1 MSSGRR
7 RSWLILLLAA
17 ALVFS
22 YLSVWTVYSA
32 AHTYP
37 RYRQLAAGASATS
50 TSNPEHY
57 RVLELTATTV
67 AAGSDGDPVRAAADE
82 VWVIARI
89 EVTIDRPEKYLGCD
103 LSLLGPDGRL
113 WEASLDAPQRKLPT
127 YCNGDDVKPGVP
139 YVYEQLFQ
147 VPKRYA
153 DQLRGLVLVN
163 TLTAAP
169 SPVLT
174 PA

>member
-17 ALVFS
+17 GLVVS

-37 RYRQLAAGASATS
+37 RYRQLTPGASATAMS
-50 TSNPEHY
+50 EPEHY
-57 RVLELTATTV
+57 RVLGLTATSV
-67 AAGSDGDPVRAAADE
+67 ASGSDGDPVRAAVDE

-89 EVTIDRPEKYLGCD
+89 EVTIDQREKYVGCD
-103 LSLLGPDGRL
+103 LRLLGPAGRL
-113 WEASLDAPQRKLPT
+113 WEASFDAPQRKLPT
-127 YCNGDDVKPGVP
+127 YCDGDKVKPGVP

>member
-7 RSWLILLLAA
+7 RSWLLLLLAA
-17 ALVFS
+17 ALVVS

-37 RYRQLAAGASATS
+37 RYRQLAPGASATS
-50 TSNPEHY
+50 TSDPEHY
-57 RVLELTATTV
+57 RVLKLTASSI
-67 AAGSDGDPVRAAADE
+67 AAGSDGDPVRAAAGE

-89 EVTIDRPEKYLGCD
+89 EVTIDQREEYPGCG
-103 LSLLGPDGRL
+103 LSLLGPAGRL
-113 WEASLDAPQRKLPT
+113 WEASSDAPPRKLPT

-139 YVYEQLFQ
+139 FVFEQLFQ

-163 TLTAAP
+163 ALTAAP